1 MSLARSPGAGG
12 DRDATPPAAPHDDS
26 RVAPRDGVA
35 RSGLPPIRTQVR
47 NPARR
52 PVRQQVRQPVRTLAV
67 VGAKGGVGRSTVAA
81 NLAFAL
87 GCAGRE
93 VLLFDADLVSGD
105 AARLLGATPRA
116 ADEPGAE
123 LVDVVAGRAALDELV
138 LEGPRG
144 TSAIAS
150 SGGDLRLSALS
161 VLDHA
166 SLVALFSHL
175 DTDADTLVVDTPS
188 GLSDAALCHAGAARE
203 ALVVTGADPGARDQA
218 LAAMR
223 ALHERY
229 RMHRFRIVANG
240 VRDAAHGLELY
251 AELADRLP
259 PDEDLLLDYAGA
271 IPHDPLLSEAT
282 ARGRPVAEVYP
293 RAPSALAFA
302 KLAARAARW
311 PRPATPAG
319 HIEFFVERL
328 VHAAGPHLVRATT
341 A

>member
-12 DRDATPPAAPHDDS
+12 DRDAMPPSATPDVSPAAAHDGACRPPAE
-26 RVAPRDGVA
+26 
-35 RSGLPPIRTQVR
+35 
-47 NPARR
+47 PARI
-52 PVRQQVRQPVRTLAV
+52 PVRSPVRTMAV
-67 VGAKGGVGRSTVAA
+67 VGAKGGVGRSTIAA
-81 NLAFAL
+81 NLACAL
-87 GCAGRE
+87 GRAGHE

-105 AARLLGATPRA
+105 AARLLGAAPVDA
-116 ADEPGAE
+116 PPPAE
-123 LVDVVAGRAALDELV
+123 LVDVMAGRARLDELV
-138 LEGPRG
+138 LDGPRG
-144 TSAIAS
+144 TRAIAS
-150 SGGDLRLSALS
+150 SGGDLRLTALS

-188 GLSDAALCHAGAARE
+188 GLSDAALCHAAAARE
-203 ALVVTGADPGARDQA
+203 TLVVTGADPGARDQA

-223 ALHERY
+223 VLHERY
-229 RMHRFRIVANG
+229 RTHRFRIVANG

-251 AELADRLP
+251 AELADRLA

-271 IPHDPLLSEAT
+271 VPHDPLLGDAT
-282 ARGRPVAEVYP
+282 ARGRPVAELHP

-319 HIEFFVERL
+319 RIEFFVERL
-328 VHAAGPHLVRATT
+328 VQAAGPHLVRATT